1 MKSINED
8 IKNQSLKQVYLLYGE
23 EDYLKKKY
31 RDKLKAAFLPQ
42 EDKMNYAYFEG
53 KNIDP
58 MEIIGLAETMPFF
71 ADLRLIVVENSGF
84 FKNACQELADYM
96 KEPAET
102 VRFIFVEQ
110 QIDKRGR
117 LYKAVGK
124 LGRAVEMKVQDEKSL
139 LPWIGGKVR
148 KEHKQIKESTAR
160 YLLSKVGTDMTCLDQ
175 ELEKLFSYTM
185 EEQEITI
192 GHIDDICTPQLL
204 DKVFAMVE
212 AVALKQQKKALDYYY
227 DLLALRES
235 PMKILYL
242 LVRQFR
248 ILLDTKF
255 LVKGGASK
263 SLVASELSVA
273 PFVADKYMS
282 QCRSFT
288 ENTLKEILEEGAS
301 LEEMVKTGRLNDR
314 MSVELFI
321 VKYSK

>member
-23 EDYLKKKY
+23 EDYLKKNY
-31 RDKLKAAFLPQ
+31 RDKLKAVFLPQ

-110 QIDKRGR
+110 QIDKRGK
-117 LYKAVGK
+117 LYKAVGR

-192 GHIDDICTPQLL
+192 GHIDDICTPRLL

-212 AVALKQQKKALDYYY
+212 AVALKQQKKALGYYY

-248 ILLDTKF
+248 ILLDTKS

-263 SLVASELSVA
+263 GLVASELSVA
-273 PFVADKYMS
+273 PFVADKYMN

>member
-23 EDYLKKKY
+23 EDYLKKNY

-117 LYKAVGK
+117 LYKAVEK

-204 DKVFAMVE
+204 DKVFSMVE

-263 SLVASELSVA
+263 SLVSSELSVA

>member
-23 EDYLKKKY
+23 EDYLKKNY

-192 GHIDDICTPQLL
+192 GHIDDICTPRLL

-212 AVALKQQKKALDYYY
+212 AVALKQQKKALGYYY

-248 ILLDTKF
+248 ILLDTKS

-263 SLVASELSVA
+263 GLVASELSVA

>member
-23 EDYLKKKY
+23 EDYLKKNY

-96 KEPAET
+96 REPAET

-110 QIDKRGR
+110 QIDKRGK
-117 LYKAVGK
+117 LYKAVGR

-204 DKVFAMVE
+204 DRVFAMVE

-248 ILLDTKF
+248 ILLDTKS

-263 SLVASELSVA
+263 GLVASELSVA
-273 PFVADKYMS
+273 PFVADKYMR
-282 QCRSFT
+282 QCSSFT
-288 ENTLKEILEEGAS
+288 EKTLKEILEEGAM

>member
-23 EDYLKKKY
+23 EDYLKKFYK
-31 RDKLKAAFLPQ
+31 DKLKKAFMPQ
-42 EDKMNYAYFEG
+42 DDSMNYAYFEG

-71 ADLRLIVVENSGF
+71 SDIRLIVVENSGF

-96 KEPAET
+96 KQPAET
-102 VRFIFVEQ
+102 VRFIFVES
-110 QIDKRGR
+110 QIDKRGK
-117 LYKAVGK
+117 LYKATAK
-124 LGRAVEMKVQDEKSL
+124 LGRAVELKVQDEKSL
-139 LPWIGGKVR
+139 LPWIAGKVR
-148 KEHKQIKESTAR
+148 QEQKQIKESTAR
-160 YLLSKVGTDMTCLDQ
+160 YLISKVGTDMTTLDQ
-175 ELEKLFSYTM
+175 ELEKLFSYAM
-185 EEQEITI
+185 DESEITI
-192 GHIDDICTPQLL
+192 GHIDNICTVQVS
-204 DKVFAMVE
+204 DSVFAMVE

-248 ILLDTKF
+248 MLLDTKS
-255 LVKGGASK
+255 LMKKGTSK
-263 SLVASELSVA
+263 NILAGELSVA
-273 PFVADKYMS
+273 PFVADKYMR

-288 ENTLKEILEEGAS
+288 EATLKEILEEGAM